1 MMKFMSHGYV
11 KTNLEVKRTRKTT
24 KSPKHRDEYNH
35 KSRYENMFQPV
46 DMDQIGESSSLATQL
61 SNSNFHLPKQELEKF
76 DGGIKNWLG
85 FLGQFKKINDGG
97 KSNDMDKFQYLVQAT
112 VPGSKAW
119 ELIERFPLSG
129 INDLY
134 DYI

>member
-1 MMKFMSHGYV
+1 M
-11 KTNLEVKRTRKTT
+11 

-61 SNSNFHLPKQELEKF
+61 SNRNFCLPKQELEKF

-85 FLGQFKKINDGG
+85 FWGQFKKINDGS

-112 VPGSKAW
+112 VRGSKARDLAESFSLSSINYHNAIEQLKSCFACD
-119 ELIERFPLSG
+119 ELLTEI
-129 INDLY
+129 Y
-134 DYI
+134 A